1 MPEAENNPQALT
13 TTMTRT
19 LDALK
24 GHYALITGGSE
35 GLGREFAGQLAA
47 RGLHLVL
54 VARDEIKLRAA
65 ADELQNKY
73 AVKVVVVPADLSLAE
88 EVRKMKATV
97 DALGVRV
104 RVLVNNAGCGGW
116 GAFAERPPHTSM
128 QIIDVNVKAPV
139 LLAQMFFDHLRESRG
154 YVINVASV
162 AALQPIP
169 YMAVYAASKS
179 FLANFGIALWE
190 EWRTEGIH
198 VQTLMPGAVRTA
210 FDEKSGGFVA
220 PFARAPVSEVVQ
232 RSLLNLMNPRR
243 PLVYFR
249 GSLAQRFFARVLPTK
264 MLVKEVAKVFR
275 PKSAGP
281 AKSKPRV

>member
-1 MPEAENNPQALT
+1 MPEAEENAHTITP
-13 TTMTRT
+13 TMT

-54 VARDEIKLRAA
+54 VARDEIKLRAVA
-65 ADELQNKY
+65 NELQSKY
-73 AVKVVVVPADLSLAE
+73 AVKVVVVPADLSQVE
-88 EVRKMKATV
+88 DIRKMKATV

-104 RVLVNNAGCGGW
+104 RVLVNNAGYGGW
-116 GAFAERPPHTSM
+116 GAFAERPPQTSM

-139 LLAQMFFDHLRESRG
+139 LLAQIFFDHLRESRG
-154 YVINVASV
+154 YMVNVASV

-179 FLANFGIALWE
+179 FLKNFSIALWE
-190 EWRTEGIH
+190 EWRSEGIH
-198 VQTLMPGAVRTA
+198 VQTLMPGAVQTA

-220 PFARAPVSEVVQ
+220 PFARAPVSDVVQ

-275 PKSAGP
+275 PKSAKPVKSGP
-281 AKSKPRV
+281 RA